1 MGNHGAIAEGYFPGL
16 GWISSRGKAGVHK
29 DGTLKSSACFSRE
42 SAERSAMKTLV
53 NKYRYTLGGEKGMTS
68 TESRYLSDEQVSR
81 FLGEIMA
88 VVSWEYIDVNLSKT
102 HIDHKVFNA
111 AMKRVVG

>member
-1 MGNHGAIAEGYFPGL
+1 MSNHGAIAEGDFPGL

-29 DGTLKSSACFSRE
+29 DGTLKIIACSSRE
-42 SAERSAMKTLV
+42 NAERRAMQALV
-53 NKYRYTLGGEKGMTS
+53 NRYRYNIGGEKGMVS
-68 TESRYLSDEQVSR
+68 TEYPDLSAEQLSR
-81 FLGEIMA
+81 FEAEIRA
-88 VVSWEYIDVNLSKT
+88 VVSWEYIGGNISKI